1 MTARNGVLIVDDDP
15 GLRDAIARTLSDR
28 GYMPMAVSTARE
40 ALDRITEGTP
50 VVALIDLRLEKGS
63 GMDLIRA
70 VKERDWPTECIVLT
84 GHASQRSAIEAVNL
98 GAYGYVQKPHDP
110 EQLMMLIRG
119 AFDKQRA
126 EEMLRERTVELGQ
139 RLKELHCLYSI
150 SNLIQRPGILL
161 EEILRQSVLLIPPA
175 WRHSRAACA
184 RIALGDKEFRTP
196 NFAET
201 PWRQVSDIIVH
212 GEPNGVVEVCYLEE
226 KPASDEGPFSKEER
240 DLIDAIAE
248 RLGKIAERKRVEEAL
263 QHSQEATARSHR
275 LLLALSYASEAV
287 QRARTV
293 EEVYCTVLDEVVR
306 LDYHA
311 LVFIL
316 TEDRTH
322 LALSY
327 VTVKSPLLR
336 AAEELAGTSVVG
348 FQATMECGVF
358 QVPVKPGGFHDRLIK
373 SQQAVFVE
381 SMFERLLEDMP
392 DLVRPLARQ
401 SASTLELEQG
411 IYAPL
416 VIGGETEGILVVNG
430 IDLIRDDV
438 PAVTAFANQI
448 AIAMERA
455 RLYQETRESEERF
468 RAMSASAQD
477 ALIMTEDTGRIS
489 FWNEAAERIFGY
501 SNQEAVGREAHLLLA
516 PQRYH
521 ETYRRVFEGS
531 ITADQEP
538 AVGGTIEL
546 TAIKRDG
553 TEFLVEVSLSTVML
567 KGKWHVIG
575 IVRDVT
581 ERKLAEEALHQY
593 AAELEARNEELDAFA
608 HTVAHD
614 LKGPL
619 GNVMGF
625 AELLAQDY
633 AAFTTEQLLD
643 CLQAIVQSGDKMT
656 KIINALLLLSSV
668 RKIEEVQV
676 ETLDMASIV
685 AETRDRL
692 VHLVDEYQAEIIVPD
707 TWPAALGYAPWVE
720 EVWVNY
726 VSNAI
731 KYGGRPPR
739 VELGATPPSAFLVG
753 EEGKEK
759 MVCFWVRDNGTGV
772 SPEEQARLFTPF
784 TRLNQIR
791 VKGHGLGLSIVR
803 RIVEKLG
810 GQVAVKSAL
819 GQGSV
824 FSFTLPADR
833 AEDLVSSDDT

>member
-1 MTARNGVLIVDDDP
+1 MTTRKSILIVDDDP
-15 GLRDAIARTLSDR
+15 GLRNAIVRTLNAR
-28 GYMPMAVSTARE
+28 GYTPAVAGSVQE
-40 ALDRITEGTP
+40 ALHRIAEDDP
-50 VVALIDLRLEKGS
+50 MVALIDLRLEEGS
-63 GMDLIRA
+63 GIDLLRA

-84 GHASQRSAIEAVNL
+84 GHASQKSAIEALNL

-110 EQLMMLIRG
+110 EQLIMLIRG
-119 AFDKQRA
+119 AFDKRRA
-126 EEMLRERTVELGQ
+126 EEMLQERTAELGQ

-150 SNLIQRPGILL
+150 SNLIQRPGISL
-161 EEILRQSVLLIPPA
+161 EEILQRSVVLIPSA
-175 WRHSRAACA
+175 WQYSKVACA
-184 RIALGDKEFRTP
+184 RIKLGDREFRTP

-201 PWRQVSDIIVH
+201 SWRQAGDIIAH
-212 GEPNGVVEVCYLEE
+212 GEPDGVVEVCYLEE

-263 QHSQEATARSHR
+263 QHFQEATAHSHR
-275 LLLALSYASEAV
+275 LLLALGYASEAV

-311 LVFIL
+311 LVFTL
-316 TEDRTH
+316 TEDRAH

-336 AAEELAGTSVVG
+336 AAEELAGTSVVD
-348 FQATMECGVF
+348 FQATMESGVF
-358 QVPVKPGGFHDRLIK
+358 HVPVKPGGFHDRLIK
-373 SQQAVFVE
+373 SRQAVFVE

-392 DLVRPLARQ
+392 DLVRPLTKKAA
-401 SASTLELEQG
+401 SALEMEQG
-411 IYAPL
+411 IYTPL

-430 IDLIRDDV
+430 IDLTRDDV

-477 ALIMTEDTGRIS
+477 AIIMTDDTGRIS

-501 SNQEAVGREAHLLLA
+501 SHQDAVSKEAHMLLA

-521 ETYRRVFEGS
+521 EAYRRVFAGS
-531 ITADQEP
+531 ITANQEP
-538 AVGGTIEL
+538 AAGGTIEL
-546 TAIKRDG
+546 TAMKRDG

-567 KGKWHVIG
+567 RGRWHVIG
-575 IVRDVT
+575 IVRDIS
-581 ERKLAEEALHQY
+581 ERKRAEEALRQY
-593 AAELEARNEELDAFA
+593 AAELEASNEELDAFA

-619 GNVMGF
+619 GNLMGF
-625 AELLAQDY
+625 AELLMDSY
-633 AAFTTEQLLD
+633 GELPEEQMQE
-643 CLQAIVQSGDKMT
+643 CLQSIVYGSERMT
-656 KIINALLLLSSV
+656 GIIDALLLLASV

-676 ETLDMASIV
+676 EPLDMANIV
-685 AETRDRL
+685 AETRSRL
-692 VHLVDEYQAEIIVPD
+692 GQLVGEYQAEIILPD
-707 TWPAALGYAPWVE
+707 AWPAALGYAPWVE

-739 VELGATPPSAFLVG
+739 IELGATLLSASPIG
-753 EEGKEK
+753 GEGKGGA
-759 MVCFWVRDNGTGV
+759 VRFWVRDNGCGV

-810 GQVAVKSAL
+810 GQVAVESAP
-819 GQGSV
+819 GQGSM
-824 FSFTLPADR
+824 FSFTLPV
-833 AEDLVSSDDT
+833 VSILA